1 MSASRI
7 PQLPAEVPQVRG
19 RWRRW
24 VGLIGLALGG
34 WRVEGNLPNLR
45 KFVLIVAPHTSNWDF
60 VVGFLAYLGLR
71 LHSSWFVKHTALRWP
86 WAALGR
92 HFGAVAIDRAHAGNV
107 VGASVTAMNAAE
119 RMVITLAP
127 EGTRKKVSQ
136 WKHGYYRIA
145 VEAGVPIVTVALD
158 YSRRRIVFGEPIM
171 PSGDHALDWPRL
183 RAAFDARMAFH
194 PEQF

>member
-1 MSASRI
+1 MSSSRI
-7 PQLPAEVPQVRG
+7 PYLPEEIPQVRS

-24 VGLIGLALGG
+24 VGLLGLSLAG

-71 LHSSWFVKHTALRWP
+71 LHSSWCVKHTALRWP

-107 VGASVTAMNAAE
+107 VGASVAAMNAAE

-127 EGTRKKVSQ
+127 EGTRKKVTH

-145 VEAGVPIVTVALD
+145 VDAGVPIVTAALD
-158 YSRRRIVFGEPIM
+158 YSRRRIVFGAPM
-171 PSGDHALDWPRL
+171 TPSGDYAVDWPKL
-183 RAAFDARMAFH
+183 SGAFDARMARH
-194 PEQF
+194 PDQF

>member
-1 MSASRI
+1 VSSNRI
-7 PQLPAEVPQVRG
+7 PFLPEEVPQVRS

-24 VGLIGLALGG
+24 VGVGGLALAG

-45 KFVLIVAPHTSNWDF
+45 TFVLIVAPHTSNWDF

-107 VGASVTAMNAAE
+107 VAASVSAMNAAE

-136 WKHGYYRIA
+136 WKQGYYRIA

-158 YSRRRIVFGEPIM
+158 YSRRRIVFGEPM
-171 PSGDHALDWPRL
+171 CPSGDYASDWAQL
-183 RAAFDARMAFH
+183 RGAFEPRMARY
-194 PEQF
+194 PDQF

>member
-7 PQLPAEVPQVRG
+7 PHLPAEVPQVRS

-24 VGLIGLALGG
+24 LGLSGLALAG

-107 VGASVTAMNAAE
+107 VGASVAAMNSAE

-127 EGTRKKVSQ
+127 EGTRKKVAQ

-145 VEAGVPIVTVALD
+145 VEAGVPIVTAALD
-158 YSRRRIVFGEPIM
+158 YSRRRVVFGDAM
-171 PSGDHALDWPRL
+171 TPSGDYERDWPLL
-183 RAAFDARMAFH
+183 RAAFDARMARH
-194 PEQF
+194 PDQF